1 MATETSASGLLP
13 TAAFLDSFCFWF
25 RRPWSWRYRA
35 SIVFRKSSVVASCP
49 DSSLPL
55 VGSLSGSNGS
65 YPAKHDSDITYNI
78 SKGDISHSAHPKLG
92 HNQSNTSNISNIAIS
107 LLSDSAADDDCMSVS
122 QYTQC
127 ESTQRNNNIIR
138 KVPAEYKSNMRD
150 NCPRRRV
157 LIVDDVP
164 LNRKMLKRLLE
175 TRKYAC
181 EEAVDGQHAVDVIR
195 ESLIEGESSHY
206 DIITM
211 DFQMPVMDGVTA
223 THIIRQ
229 LGFKGLIIGVTGNA
243 VTEDV
248 NALLRN
254 GANKVLLK
262 PLSIKDFDDYVNSL
276 LTVPSSAEFRH
287 GEGI

>member
-1 MATETSASGLLP
+1 MTTETTALGVLP
-13 TAAFLDSFCFWF
+13 FAAFLNSFCFWF
-25 RRPWSWRYRA
+25 RRPWSWRYRPPAVIGKLSVLEA
-35 SIVFRKSSVVASCP
+35 SR
-49 DSSLPL
+49 DSSL
-55 VGSLSGSNGS
+55 SLTGMLSTKGTFIPKYS
-65 YPAKHDSDITYNI
+65 YPAENNTDVSDSRHLKQQSHTTNI
-78 SKGDISHSAHPKLG
+78 STIEVT
-92 HNQSNTSNISNIAIS
+92 QISN
-107 LLSDSAADDDCMSVS
+107 SAADDDLSVS
-122 QYTQC
+122 QCTQC
-127 ESTQRNNNIIR
+127 ELTQRNNDCIR
-138 KVPAEYKSNMRD
+138 KVVAEYKSSMRD
-150 NCPRRRV
+150 NQARRRV

-195 ESLIEGESSHY
+195 ESLMKGESSHY

-243 VTEDV
+243 LAEDV
-248 NALLRN
+248 NALLHN

-262 PLSIKDFDDYVNSL
+262 PLSIKDFDDYVNTV
-276 LTVPSSAEFRH
+276 LTVPSTSQLTDTLR
-287 GEGI
+287 I